1 MGSAFRR
8 KVVSCLFCLA
18 AIMLLITS
26 CVSTG
31 SSSLSSKNA
40 DKIISGKTTKN
51 QVVKVLGEPEQML
64 RLDRE
69 ALENYLNRVEFGDS
83 PPPHF
88 KEGLYEVWIYNGWN
102 HLSGLVLTPSYEEA
116 KLGIVVID
124 DRGICIEK
132 FYRKESELRF

>member
-1 MGSAFRR
+1 MASKFRQ
-8 KVVSCLFCLA
+8 KVICCFFCLA
-18 AIMLLITS
+18 LIMLLITS

-40 DKIISGKTTKN
+40 DKIVSGKTTKN
-51 QVVKVLGEPEQML
+51 DVVKVLGEPEQML

-102 HLSGLVLTPSYEEA
+102 QVSGLVLTPSYEEA